1 MGEPIGALFEKAV
14 ELPPPDALLD
24 ALGLPAGGAVYAF
37 TDENENVLQTVGTQ
51 NLRRSVL
58 FRLAP
63 PDDEKRRRR
72 VDLRA
77 VARHVRWTP
86 TYSVFETYWVYLN
99 LARRLRPAEYR
110 KELAF
115 GPVWFAG
122 VDPAARFP
130 RWQADTVL
138 QAAAVTVGPFAD
150 KARCTAFIELLED
163 LFDLCRRY
171 DILVQAPRGRPCV
184 YFEMGKCPAPCDGSM
199 SLDAYRESTG
209 RSVEF
214 ACGNPEPR
222 LGELEE
228 AMRLA
233 AAERA
238 YERAGR
244 FKEVLARARRVLRSD
259 GRLVPTPGE
268 FRFLVVQRA
277 GGTSRVKPFWVDQ
290 GAIRVG
296 EPVRLRQLGEAVPA
310 WIAGL
315 ERRGTA
321 DEMDL
326 VHRSESIWLVSHFL
340 MKGDQAPGLF
350 LPEWQLA
357 DADEAARVITQR
369 FASSARTSENMRD
382 AGSPSGD
389 VDSGE

>member
-1 MGEPIGALFEKAV
+1 MGEQLDALFGNTA
-14 ELPPPDALLD
+14 ELPPPAEPLD
-24 ALGLPAGGAVYAF
+24 GLVLPSGGAVYAF
-37 TDENENVLQTVGTQ
+37 TDEHDHVLQTVGTQ
-51 NLRRSVL
+51 SLRRSVL
-58 FRLAP
+58 FRLVP

-77 VARHVRWTP
+77 LARRIRWTP

-110 KELAF
+110 NELAF

-130 RWQADTVL
+130 RWQVETVL
-138 QAAAVTVGPFAD
+138 HGAAVSIGPFGD
-150 KARCTAFIELLED
+150 RARCTAFVELLED

-171 DILVQAPRGRPCV
+171 DILVQSPDGRPCV
-184 YFEMGKCPAPCDGSM
+184 YFEMGKCPAACDGSV
-199 SLDAYRESTG
+199 SLEVYREMIG
-209 RSVEF
+209 WSVEF
-214 ACGNPEPR
+214 ACGNHERR
-222 LGELEE
+222 LRQMEE

-244 FKEVLARARRVLRSD
+244 FKEVLARARRVLQND
-259 GRLVPTPGE
+259 GRLVPTPRE

-277 GGTSRVKPFWVDQ
+277 GGTSRVKPFWVDD

-296 EPVRLRQLGEAVPA
+296 EPVRLRQVGETLPA

-315 ERRGTA
+315 EQRVPA
-321 DEMDL
+321 DAMDP
-326 VHRSESIWLVSHFL
+326 VQRSECIWLVSHFL
-340 MKGDQAPGLF
+340 MKGEQAPGLF
-350 LPEWQLA
+350 LRAAQLG
-357 DADEAARVITQR
+357 DAGELARVIADR

-382 AGSPSGD
+382 PGSPLGD
-389 VDSGE
+389 VDSGA